1 MTHTHL
7 LLVVCLLY
15 VSCHDVKLVLLC
27 HMTVAVAEGV
37 ALFFLNKNHRT
48 GGGNLFSGVR
58 GGEDILFSLAA
69 LFIFTSSF
77 SFFVKNIFFLS
88 KVK

>member
-1 MTHTHL
+1 
-7 LLVVCLLY
+7 
-15 VSCHDVKLVLLC
+15 
-27 HMTVAVAEGV
+27 MTVAVAEGV

-48 GGGNLFSGVR
+48 GGGELIFWGGG

-69 LFIFTSSF
+69 LFIFASSF